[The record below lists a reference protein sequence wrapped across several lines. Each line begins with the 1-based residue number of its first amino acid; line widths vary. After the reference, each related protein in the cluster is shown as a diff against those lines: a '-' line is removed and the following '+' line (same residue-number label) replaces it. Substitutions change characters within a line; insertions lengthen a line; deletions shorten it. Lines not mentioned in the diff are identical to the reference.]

1 MNKEA
6 KTATVS
12 ATASTE
18 IIGLCKPQTGG
29 KLKGW
34 AICRVTKKD
43 FTLFGEEE
51 LAHILNGSKTTLPKE
66 VITACKK
73 GLDLAH
79 ALTVARAICGKL
91 NYTPCKAVRLYGEGA
106 AALVK
111 RYDAASERLRM
122 HTTATAAALKALLES
137 KESNRKKAFAAYNE
151 AVKIEKS
158 AREEYKAAM
167 KKYRKD
173 SETATALLTMN
184 DLRKA

>member
-1 MNKEA
+1 MSKEVKKATA
-6 KTATVS
+6 K

-18 IIGLCKPQTGG
+18 ILGLCKPQTGG

-51 LAHILNGSKTTLPKE
+51 LSHILNGSKSTLPKE

-79 ALTVARAICGKL
+79 ALTVAHQIAAKL

-106 AALVK
+106 TALVK
-111 RYDAASERLRM
+111 RYDAATEKLKKY
-122 HTTATAAALKALLES
+122 TTETATALKALLES
-137 KESNRKKAFAAYNE
+137 KEGNRKKAFAAYDE
-151 AVKIEKS
+151 AVKAEKS
-158 AREEYKAAM
+158 AREAYKEAM

-173 SETATALLTMN
+173 TETATALLTMN